1 MCPLCIDEAP
11 GDFEDAEF
19 VKVLNPKW
27 IRIFGCHHEIDSGSL
42 VAF

>member
-19 VKVLNPKW
+19 GILPRSEW
-27 IRIFGCHHEIDSGSL
+27 IRIFGCHHEMDSGSL